1 MVRGTTHTRALL
13 CKVMYVIHDDE
24 SVVFSLQSSE
34 EENKKTHTH
43 THTYRKQRGASS
55 DLLLLCFVFLFVACC
70 CYCNKV
76 GFFSFLCVGFLELT
90 MK

>member
-13 CKVMYVIHDDE
+13 CKVMYVIHDDG

-34 EENKKTHTH
+34 EENKKKTHTH
-43 THTYRKQRGASS
+43 IQKTKRSFIRSS
-55 DLLLLCFVFLFVACC
+55 SSYSWPVAAIATRW
-70 CYCNKV
+70 V
-76 GFFSFLCVGFLELT
+76 FFSFFCVGFLELT